1 MEGGPLRGRSQIV
14 ASFFMKLITLFLA
27 AGLLSDTSFAEAAIS
42 PHIPPKHG
50 FPTLGTCYVS
60 RITAIEGRLEGDTVT
75 GESGSQVEFRNGVLQ
90 VGYETVPGI
99 VRSRIGDKVT
109 MCVVKLPA
117 DCPRGDFRG
126 VVYRTRNW
134 RTKENWTLPNAE
146 HNCGGA

>member
-1 MEGGPLRGRSQIV
+1 MRGGIQIV
-14 ASFFMKLITLFLA
+14 ASFIIMKLLPLFLA
-27 AGLLSDTSFAEAAIS
+27 AGLLSDTSFAEGAVR
-42 PHIPPKHG
+42 PHVPPKHG
-50 FPTLGTCYVS
+50 FPALGSCYVS
-60 RITAIEGRLEGDTVT
+60 RVTATKGRLEGDTVT

-90 VGYETVPGI
+90 VSYETVPGI
-99 VRSRIGDKVT
+99 VHSRIGDKVT

-134 RTKENWTLPNAE
+134 RTKESWTLPNAE